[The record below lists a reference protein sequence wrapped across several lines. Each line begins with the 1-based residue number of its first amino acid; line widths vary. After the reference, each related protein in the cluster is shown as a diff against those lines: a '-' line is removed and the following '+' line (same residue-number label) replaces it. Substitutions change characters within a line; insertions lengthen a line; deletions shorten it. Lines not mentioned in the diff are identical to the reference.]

1 MSSDTITIGEA
12 LGEKVGKFIQ
22 LATTFVGGLLI
33 SFIRGWR
40 LSLVVS
46 LCMPLM
52 VVAGGYMSFV
62 ISKTSAIVQSTYAEA
77 GNVVEETVRG
87 IRTVAS
93 FNGEKHSINNYDDR
107 LEVAYSATCRQG
119 LASGLGTAGCLL
131 VSRCSYGLAIWYG
144 SKLILQEKDYNGG
157 EVITII
163 LAMTIGALYS
173 EVLKGHESSLGQTT
187 PCLSA
192 FAEGRAAAYTMFETI
207 NRKPKIYAYNRN
219 GIVLED
225 IKGEIELKE
234 VHFSYP
240 ARSNVQILSGFSLH
254 IPSGMT
260 AALVGPSGNG
270 KSTVITLLQRFYDPD
285 VGEVLI
291 DDVNLKQFQLKW
303 IRSKMALVSQ
313 EPVLFTTTIKENIV
327 YGKENATD
335 EEIEAAIAI
344 AYASDFINKLPQ
356 RLDTMVDEATSALD
370 AESEREVQ
378 KALDAVTATRTTV
391 VIAHRLSTIRNAD
404 IIAVVHGGKLLEKGN
419 HEELMKDPKGAY
431 PQLVQMQSANSHQAE
446 EKEVVAEKELAHI
459 QQISSHESS
468 AKRLSANNRS
478 SGHLLCPTNVQDMGT
493 VRDHKEEMA
502 ARERV
507 KRIPVK
513 RIAYLNKPELLVLFL
528 GSIAAVAHGLLVPI
542 YGLILSSAIKIFYE
556 PPNKL
561 QKDTKFWAL
570 MFVGLGF
577 CSLIFVPLQNYLF
590 GVAGGKL
597 IQRIRSL
604 SFQKIVHQ
612 EMSWFDKPE
621 HSSGA
626 INARL
631 ATDAS
636 IVRNVVGDAL
646 ALVVQNLATI
656 TGGLV
661 IAFTANWILALVML
675 ALLPLIS
682 MQGFIQMKFYKGIN
696 ANSKV
701 MYEEASQ
708 VASDA
713 VGSIRTVSSFSA
725 EEKVIDMYQKKCEQ
739 PIKQAVKTGIVCGAG
754 FGFSSFTFLSVT
766 SLCFYT
772 GSVLQQHGRITFA
785 EIFRVFFCLSTLSSG
800 LSQAAT
806 LFSDM
811 NKARESI
818 ASIFEIL
825 DSKPKIDSSLESGMS
840 MDSVKGDIEL
850 QHVSFKYPSRP
861 DFQVFKDLSLTI
873 ASGKTV
879 AVVGESGSGKST
891 IIGLIER
898 FYDPDSGGKLS
909 GGQKQRIA
917 IARAI
922 LKHPKVLLLD
932 EATSA
937 LDAESE
943 HVVQDALDKVMVGRT
958 SIVVAHR
965 LSTIKG
971 ADIIAVVKNGVI
983 AEKGTHDELLK
994 ISGGVYASL
1003 VSLQTASA

>member
-1 MSSDTITIGEA
+1 M
-12 LGEKVGKFIQ
+12 
-22 LATTFVGGLLI
+22 
-33 SFIRGWR
+33 
-40 LSLVVS
+40 
-46 LCMPLM
+46 
-52 VVAGGYMSFV
+52 
-62 ISKTSAIVQSTYAEA
+62 
-77 GNVVEETVRG
+77 
-87 IRTVAS
+87 
-93 FNGEKHSINNYDDR
+93 
-107 LEVAYSATCRQG
+107 
-119 LASGLGTAGCLL
+119 ASGLGTAGCLL

-163 LAMTIGALYS
+163 LAMTIGAF
-173 EVLKGHESSLGQTT
+173 SLGQTT

-356 RLDTMVDEATSALD
+356 RLDTMVGENGTQLSGGQKQRIAIARAILKNPRILLLDEATSALD

-861 DFQVFKDLSLTI
+861 DFQVFRDLSLTI

-898 FYDPDSGGKLS
+898 FYDPDSGHIYLDGIDIKSLKVSWLRQQLGLVSQEPILFNDTIRANVAYGKQGGATEDEIIQATKASNAHNFISALPNGYDTTVGEKGGKLS

-922 LKHPKVLLLD
+922 LKHPKVLFLD

>member
-22 LATTFVGGLLI
+22 LATTFVGGFLI

-77 GNVVEETVRG
+77 GNVVEEMVRG

-93 FNGEKHSINNYDDR
+93 FNGEKHSINKYDDK

-163 LAMTIGALYS
+163 LAMTIGAF
-173 EVLKGHESSLGQTT
+173 SLGQTT

-207 NRKPKIYAYNRN
+207 NR
-219 GIVLED
+219 
-225 IKGEIELKE
+225 
-234 VHFSYP
+234 
-240 ARSNVQILSGFSLH
+240 
-254 IPSGMT
+254 
-260 AALVGPSGNG
+260 
-270 KSTVITLLQRFYDPD
+270 
-285 VGEVLI
+285 
-291 DDVNLKQFQLKW
+291 
-303 IRSKMALVSQ
+303 
-313 EPVLFTTTIKENIV
+313 
-327 YGKENATD
+327 
-335 EEIEAAIAI
+335 
-344 AYASDFINKLPQ
+344 
-356 RLDTMVDEATSALD
+356 
-370 AESEREVQ
+370 
-378 KALDAVTATRTTV
+378 
-391 VIAHRLSTIRNAD
+391 
-404 IIAVVHGGKLLEKGN
+404 N

-431 PQLVQMQSANSHQAE
+431 AQLVQMQSVKSHQAE
-446 EKEVVAEKELAHI
+446 EKEVVVDNELAHI
-459 QQISSHESS
+459 QQSLSHESS

-478 SGHLLCPTNVQDMGT
+478 SGHLLCPTNVQEMGT

-502 ARERV
+502 ACERV
-507 KRIPVK
+507 KRIPIK

-570 MFVGLGF
+570 MFVGLGI
-577 CSLIFVPLQNYLF
+577 CSFIFVPLQNYLF

-597 IQRIRSL
+597 IQRIRLL

-621 HSSGA
+621 HS
-626 INARL
+626 RL

-656 TGGLV
+656 TGGLM
-661 IAFTANWILALVML
+661 IAFTANWILALVIL
-675 ALLPLIS
+675 SLLPLIS
-682 MQGFIQMKFYKGIN
+682 MQGFIQMKFYKDIN

-701 MYEEASQ
+701 MYEKASQ

-713 VGSIRTVSSFSA
+713 VGNIRTVSSFSA
-725 EEKVIDMYQKKCEQ
+725 EEKMIDMYQKKCEQ

-754 FGFSSFTFLSVT
+754 FGFSSFTFLSIT

-898 FYDPDSGGKLS
+898 FYDPDSGHIYLDGIDIKT
-909 GGQKQRIA
+909 
-917 IARAI
+917 
-922 LKHPKVLLLD
+922 LK
-932 EATSA
+932 
-937 LDAESE
+937 SE